1 MVVTK
6 HFAVHGNKY
15 RKSLIKYI
23 LNPAKTD
30 QLKLVSDFGMSNYL
44 DFPNYEEIVEMYQAN
59 FVNNDRLY
67 DSRNDRQQIKQN
79 KIHAHHLIQSFSPE
93 DNLTPE
99 EINRIGYE
107 TIKELTGGNFRFI
120 VTTHTDRLHVH
131 NHILINSVDLN
142 SHKKL
147 KWDYAQERN
156 LRMISDRL
164 SKEAGAK
171 IITPNRYSHEK
182 FVTYRKSNHKFEL
195 KQRLYFLMENSK
207 DFDDFLSKAEAL
219 NVQIDFSRKY
229 ARFLMTD
236 MPMKRVI
243 RGKQL
248 DKRQPYTEEYF
259 REHFAKRAIEQCL
272 DFLLPRV
279 RDLSQLLEFA
289 RELNLAMSLKQK
301 NVAFTLT
308 KNSQSITVNN
318 QKVSSK
324 NLYDVQFFET
334 YFEKRGEVPDIDQ
347 SQLISDFEGYCEE
360 QDKEKLAYEDLQEA
374 YQAFKEKRDQV
385 QEFDVVLADHQIDKL
400 VKDGL
405 FIRMNYGVKKDGLV
419 FIPNRHLDIK
429 ETESGKHY
437 HAFIR
442 ETAQFF
448 IYNKEASE
456 LNRYMRGRELIRQLT
471 NDSQTISKR
480 KRPTIDTLKKKIEE
494 INLLI
499 ELGTENKSYQ
509 DIKDEIINRF
519 DIGALIES
527 PAIYLNLSAFDNL
540 KTRALLHDIP
550 DERIYEVLQLVGLSD
565 TGKKKAG
572 HFSLGMKQRLG
583 LGMAIITNPDLL
595 ILDEPTNGLDPDGIK
610 ELLNL
615 IRDLKKSGMTVL
627 LSSHQ
632 LSEVSKIADQIVILN
647 QGKIFYDDI
656 NKN

>member
-509 DIKDEIINRF
+509 DIKDEIIK
-519 DIGALIES
+519 DIAQLDLTITE
-527 PAIYLNLSAFDNL
+527 IQEHIDHLNKVA
-540 KTRALLHDIP
+540 
-550 DERIYEVLQLVGLSD
+550 EV
-565 TGKKKAG
+565 
-572 HFSLGMKQRLG
+572 
-583 LGMAIITNPDLL
+583 
-595 ILDEPTNGLDPDGIK
+595 
-610 ELLNL
+610 LLNL
-615 IRDLKKSGMTVL
+615 DNNDIENRRLAKYDYAKMNLTAAIKLEQVEKEIEIYQIKLDKSIDDYEYLIRRLEKFVK
-627 LSSHQ
+627 
-632 LSEVSKIADQIVILN
+632 ILN
-647 QGKIFYDDI
+647 EIDSSKDELKFEHSE
-656 NKN
+656 KKVKE

>member
-195 KQRLYFLMENSK
+195 KQCLYFLMENSK

-509 DIKDEIINRF
+509 DIKDEIIK
-519 DIGALIES
+519 DIAQLDLTITE
-527 PAIYLNLSAFDNL
+527 IQEHIDHLNKVA
-540 KTRALLHDIP
+540 
-550 DERIYEVLQLVGLSD
+550 EV
-565 TGKKKAG
+565 
-572 HFSLGMKQRLG
+572 
-583 LGMAIITNPDLL
+583 
-595 ILDEPTNGLDPDGIK
+595 
-610 ELLNL
+610 LLNL
-615 IRDLKKSGMTVL
+615 DNNDIENRRLAKYDYAKMNLTAAIKLEQVEKEIEIYQIKLDKSIDDYEYLIRRLEKFVK
-627 LSSHQ
+627 
-632 LSEVSKIADQIVILN
+632 ILN
-647 QGKIFYDDI
+647 EIDSSKDELKFEHSE
-656 NKN
+656 KNVKE

>member
-107 TIKELTGGNFRFI
+107 TIKELTSGNFRFI

-385 QEFDVVLADHQIDKL
+385 QEFEVVLADHQIDKL

-480 KRPTIDTLKKKIEE
+480 KRPTIDTLKKKIEG

-509 DIKDEIINRF
+509 DIKDEIIK
-519 DIGALIES
+519 DIAQLDLTITE
-527 PAIYLNLSAFDNL
+527 IQEHIDHLNKVA
-540 KTRALLHDIP
+540 
-550 DERIYEVLQLVGLSD
+550 EV
-565 TGKKKAG
+565 
-572 HFSLGMKQRLG
+572 
-583 LGMAIITNPDLL
+583 
-595 ILDEPTNGLDPDGIK
+595 
-610 ELLNL
+610 LLNL
-615 IRDLKKSGMTVL
+615 DNNDIENRRLAKYDYAKMNLTAAIKLEQVEKEIEIYQIKLDKSIDDYEYLIRRLEKFVK
-627 LSSHQ
+627 
-632 LSEVSKIADQIVILN
+632 ILN
-647 QGKIFYDDI
+647 EIDSSKDEL
-656 NKN
+656 

>member
-107 TIKELTGGNFRFI
+107 TIKELTSGNFRFI

-385 QEFDVVLADHQIDKL
+385 QEFEVVLADHQIDKL

-456 LNRYMRGRELIRQLT
+456 LNRYMRWRELIRQLT

-509 DIKDEIINRF
+509 DIKDEIIK
-519 DIGALIES
+519 DIAQLDLTITE
-527 PAIYLNLSAFDNL
+527 IQEHIDHLNKVA
-540 KTRALLHDIP
+540 
-550 DERIYEVLQLVGLSD
+550 EV
-565 TGKKKAG
+565 
-572 HFSLGMKQRLG
+572 
-583 LGMAIITNPDLL
+583 
-595 ILDEPTNGLDPDGIK
+595 
-610 ELLNL
+610 LLNL
-615 IRDLKKSGMTVL
+615 DNNDIENRRLAKYDYAKMNLTAAIKLEQVEKEIEIYQIKLDKSIDDYEYLIRRLEKFVK
-627 LSSHQ
+627 
-632 LSEVSKIADQIVILN
+632 ILN
-647 QGKIFYDDI
+647 EIDSSKDELKFEHSE
-656 NKN
+656 KNVKE

>member
-107 TIKELTGGNFRFI
+107 TIKELTSGNFRFI

-360 QDKEKLAYEDLQEA
+360 QDKEKLAYEDLQVA

-385 QEFDVVLADHQIDKL
+385 QEFEVVLADHQIDKL

-509 DIKDEIINRF
+509 DIKDEIIK
-519 DIGALIES
+519 DIAQLDLTITE
-527 PAIYLNLSAFDNL
+527 IQEHIDHLNKVA
-540 KTRALLHDIP
+540 
-550 DERIYEVLQLVGLSD
+550 EV
-565 TGKKKAG
+565 
-572 HFSLGMKQRLG
+572 
-583 LGMAIITNPDLL
+583 
-595 ILDEPTNGLDPDGIK
+595 
-610 ELLNL
+610 LLNL
-615 IRDLKKSGMTVL
+615 DNNDIENRRLAKYDYAKMNLTAAIKLEQVEKEIEIYQIKLDKSIDDYEYLIRRLEKFVK
-627 LSSHQ
+627 
-632 LSEVSKIADQIVILN
+632 ILN
-647 QGKIFYDDI
+647 EIDSSKDELKFEHSE
-656 NKN
+656 KNVKE

>member
-6 HFAVHGNKY
+6 HFAMHSNKY

-23 LNPAKTD
+23 LNPDKTD

-44 DFPNYEEIVEMYQAN
+44 DFSNYEEMVEMYQAN

-67 DSRNDRQQIKQN
+67 NSRNDRQQVKQT
-79 KIHAHHLIQSFSPE
+79 KIYAHHLIQSFSPE

-120 VTTHTDRLHVH
+120 VTTHTDKGHVH
-131 NHILINSVDLN
+131 NHILINSIDLN

-156 LRMISDRL
+156 LRLISDRL
-164 SKEAGAK
+164 AKEAGAK
-171 IITPNRYSHEK
+171 IITPNRYSHEN

-219 NVQIDFSRKY
+219 NVQIDFSRKH

-236 MPMKRVI
+236 MSMKRVI

-259 REHFAKRAIEQCL
+259 REQFAKREVEQRL
-272 DFLLPRV
+272 EFLLPRV
-279 RDLSQLLEFA
+279 RNLSQLLEFTQ
-289 RELNLAMSLKQK
+289 ELNLTISLKQK
-301 NVAFTLT
+301 RVTFTLT
-308 KNSQSITVNN
+308 DDSYSITVNN
-318 QKVSSK
+318 QKLSSK

-334 YFEKRGEVPDIDQ
+334 YFEKCREVPAIDQ

-360 QDKEKLAYEDLQEA
+360 QDKDKLAYEDLQEA
-374 YQAFKEKRDQV
+374 YQSFKEKRDQV
-385 QEFDVVLADHQIDKL
+385 QEFEVVLADHQIDKL

-437 HAFIR
+437 HVFIR
-442 ETAQFF
+442 ETAYFF
-448 IYNKEASE
+448 IYNKETSY
-456 LNRYMRGRELIRQLT
+456 LNRYMRGRDLIRQLT
-471 NDSQTISKR
+471 NDSKSIPKR
-480 KRPTIDTLKKKIEE
+480 RRPTIDTLKKKIEE

-499 ELGTENKSYQ
+499 EIDTENKSYQ
-509 DIKDEIINRF
+509 EVKDDIVKDIAQLDLTITELQDHI
-519 DIGALIES
+519 AH
-527 PAIYLNLSAFDNL
+527 LNKVA
-540 KTRALLHDIP
+540 
-550 DERIYEVLQLVGLSD
+550 EV
-565 TGKKKAG
+565 
-572 HFSLGMKQRLG
+572 
-583 LGMAIITNPDLL
+583 
-595 ILDEPTNGLDPDGIK
+595 
-610 ELLNL
+610 LLNL
-615 IRDLKKSGMTVL
+615 NNSDIENRRLARYDYAKMNLTAAVKLEEVEKEIETYQKQLVKSIDDYEYSVRRL
-627 LSSHQ
+627 
-632 LSEVSKIADQIVILN
+632 EKFVNILN
-647 QGKIFYDDI
+647 DAGSSIERSKFEFDE
-656 NKN
+656 

>member
-79 KIHAHHLIQSFSPE
+79 KIHAHHLIQSLSPE

-107 TIKELTGGNFRFI
+107 TIKELTSGNFRFI

-385 QEFDVVLADHQIDKL
+385 QEFEVVLADHQIDKL

-509 DIKDEIINRF
+509 DIKDEIIK
-519 DIGALIES
+519 DIAQLDLTITE
-527 PAIYLNLSAFDNL
+527 IQEHIDHLNKVA
-540 KTRALLHDIP
+540 
-550 DERIYEVLQLVGLSD
+550 EV
-565 TGKKKAG
+565 
-572 HFSLGMKQRLG
+572 
-583 LGMAIITNPDLL
+583 
-595 ILDEPTNGLDPDGIK
+595 
-610 ELLNL
+610 LLNL
-615 IRDLKKSGMTVL
+615 DNNDIENRRLAKYDYAKMNLTAAIKLEQVEKEIEIYQIKLDKSIDDYEYLIRRLEKFVK
-627 LSSHQ
+627 
-632 LSEVSKIADQIVILN
+632 ILN
-647 QGKIFYDDI
+647 EIDSSKDELKFEHSE
-656 NKN
+656 KNVKE

>member
-23 LNPAKTD
+23 LNPDKTD

-59 FVNNDRLY
+59 LVNNDRLY
-67 DSRNDRQQIKQN
+67 NSRNDRQQAKQT

-107 TIKELTGGNFRFI
+107 TVKELTGGNFRFI
-120 VTTHTDRLHVH
+120 VTTHTDKHHLH

-164 SKEAGAK
+164 AKEAGAK

-207 DFDDFLSKAEAL
+207 NFGDFISKAEAL
-219 NVQIDFSRKY
+219 NAQIDFSRKH

-236 MPMKRVI
+236 MPMKQII

-248 DKRQPYTEEYF
+248 DKRQPYTEDYF
-259 REHFAKRAIEQCL
+259 REQFAKRAIEQRL

-279 RDLSQLLEFA
+279 CDLSQLLEFA
-289 RELNLAMSLKQK
+289 QELNLTISMKQK
-301 NVAFTLT
+301 HVVFTLT
-308 KNSQSITVNN
+308 ENGHSITVNN
-318 QKVSSK
+318 QKLSSK
-324 NLYDVQFFET
+324 NLYDIQFFET
-334 YFEKRGEVPDIDQ
+334 YFEKRGKVPAIDQ
-347 SQLISDFEGYCEE
+347 SQLISDFERYCEK
-360 QDKEKLAYEDLQEA
+360 QDKDKLAYEELQEA
-374 YQAFKEKRDQV
+374 YQDFKEKRDQV
-385 QEFDVVLADHQIDKL
+385 QEFEVVLADHQIDKL

-429 ETESGKHY
+429 QTESSKSY
-437 HAFIR
+437 HVFIR

-448 IYNKEASE
+448 IYNKEVSE

-471 NDSQTISKR
+471 NDSSSIPR
-480 KRPTIDTLKKKIEE
+480 RRRPTIDTLKKKIEE

-499 ELGTENKSYQ
+499 ELDTENKSYQ
-509 DIKDEIINRF
+509 EVKDEIVK
-519 DIGALIES
+519 DIAQLDLTITELRDHI
-527 PAIYLNLSAFDNL
+527 AHLNKVA
-540 KTRALLHDIP
+540 
-550 DERIYEVLQLVGLSD
+550 EV
-565 TGKKKAG
+565 
-572 HFSLGMKQRLG
+572 
-583 LGMAIITNPDLL
+583 
-595 ILDEPTNGLDPDGIK
+595 
-610 ELLNL
+610 LLNL
-615 IRDLKKSGMTVL
+615 NNNDIENRRLARYDYSKMNLTAAIKLEEVEKEIEVFQNELSKCIDEYEYLVKKLENFSEILDNIGINNRNVEIRFNETIPL
-627 LSSHQ
+627 
-632 LSEVSKIADQIVILN
+632 
-647 QGKIFYDDI
+647 
-656 NKN
+656 

>member
-107 TIKELTGGNFRFI
+107 TIKELTSGNFRFI

-374 YQAFKEKRDQV
+374 YQAFKEKRDHV
-385 QEFDVVLADHQIDKL
+385 QEFEVVLADHQIDKL

-509 DIKDEIINRF
+509 DIKDEIIK
-519 DIGALIES
+519 DIAQLDLTITE
-527 PAIYLNLSAFDNL
+527 IQEHIDHLNKVA
-540 KTRALLHDIP
+540 
-550 DERIYEVLQLVGLSD
+550 EV
-565 TGKKKAG
+565 
-572 HFSLGMKQRLG
+572 
-583 LGMAIITNPDLL
+583 
-595 ILDEPTNGLDPDGIK
+595 
-610 ELLNL
+610 LLNL
-615 IRDLKKSGMTVL
+615 DNNDIENRRLAKYDYAKMNLTAAIKLEQVEKEIEIYQIKLDKSIDDYEYLIRRLEKFVK
-627 LSSHQ
+627 
-632 LSEVSKIADQIVILN
+632 ILN
-647 QGKIFYDDI
+647 EIDSSKDELKFEHSE
-656 NKN
+656 KNVKE